1 VGSANVKIL
10 NDIYHQQIMEGN
22 IISTITKYIDKID
35 HFHAAGNP
43 GRYELSIGELNY
55 TQIFNAIDDT
65 HFSGFIGLEYF
76 PLKDAKEGLDDLLKN
91 K

>member
-1 VGSANVKIL
+1 MGSANVKVL
-10 NDIYHQQIMEGN
+10 YDIYHQQIMEGN